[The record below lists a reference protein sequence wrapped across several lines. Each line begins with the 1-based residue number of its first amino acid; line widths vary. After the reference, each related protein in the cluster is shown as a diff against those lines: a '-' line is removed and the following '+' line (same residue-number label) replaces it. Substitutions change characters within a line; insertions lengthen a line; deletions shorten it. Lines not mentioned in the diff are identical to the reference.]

1 MITLRLK
8 SFVYINR
15 SNDQEF
21 ICISIWYYSDDL
33 TFHLLRRIHIHCAA
47 CENKVFGKNT
57 LHEKYPCL
65 LLLNIF
71 EIHLRE
77 KFLQAATTQFQEI
90 HNLMYLGHKY
100 IHICVYIVV
109 DICLVNMMLSNNKC
123 NRILIIL

>member
-1 MITLRLK
+1 M
-8 SFVYINR
+8 
-15 SNDQEF
+15 
-21 ICISIWYYSDDL
+21 
-33 TFHLLRRIHIHCAA
+33 RRIHIHCAA

-123 NRILIIL
+123 NRIATVLYTGKIHKFKPYAKRGYIYKSNQNQ

>member
-1 MITLRLK
+1 M
-8 SFVYINR
+8 
-15 SNDQEF
+15 
-21 ICISIWYYSDDL
+21 
-33 TFHLLRRIHIHCAA
+33 RRIHIHCAA

-123 NRILIIL
+123 NIATVLYTGKIHKFKPYAKRGYIYKSNQNQ

>member
-1 MITLRLK
+1 MEYTYDNFEIK
-8 SFVYINR
+8 V
-15 SNDQEF
+15 
-21 ICISIWYYSDDL
+21 ICIYWSIGQMIKNSFWLSIWYNSDDL
-33 TFHLLRRIHIHCAA
+33 TFHLLRRIHILCAA

-100 IHICVYIVV
+100 IHKYMYIHSSRY
-109 DICLVNMMLSNNKC
+109 LSC
-123 NRILIIL
+123 EYDVI